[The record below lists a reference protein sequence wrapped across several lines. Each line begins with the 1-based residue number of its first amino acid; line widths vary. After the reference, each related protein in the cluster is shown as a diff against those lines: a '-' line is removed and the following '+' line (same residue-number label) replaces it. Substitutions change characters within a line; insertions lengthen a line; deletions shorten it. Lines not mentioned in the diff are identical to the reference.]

1 MYKREPY
8 PSESESM
15 STETSDVTS
24 RATTLPDS
32 WSETMLQNQQKL
44 DRVNIQLN
52 KEDQSSTPSTTTPSD
67 STIISKKPDIQRTNN
82 NQANQ
87 VNTQNQQQQQTWV
100 NPYWGPNWKPGV
112 TAAQSG
118 TSNIN
123 INTNTGK

>member
-112 TAAQSG
+112 TATQSG